1 MPTDAELA
9 QITAKRKK
17 DLIAAEIEAR
27 RKAAM
32 GLLAGFDPDSPVAT
46 QSVMGPDPTFS
57 GVPGQSGFLRGAPSQ
72 VTPGD
77 TETIL
82 DRRRK
87 PDLWSQVPDMRTEE
101 FDPSDMQPIP
111 RSEPFNPA
119 DMLPMRIPPPM
130 RGRERTT
137 PVYLPE
143 YDQLRKAKAI
153 AAERE
158 KILSQTG
165 TALNE
170 ADALVAKKG
179 SLTEQIAALQDP
191 GTPLDTAGTAAP
203 TALVPRAEPTQQ
215 QPTRPYW
222 DSIESIYGPNV
233 RARVGDARA
242 DEMEMNRFGPAVTPG
257 AVTRAPTTQR
267 EPSISNI
274 ASQITRK
281 KNILRAVSSVWGT
294 KDNSKSY
301 ETSALLK
308 MQDQIDQGALRSIAN
323 QDWVSEPDLLKA
335 LIRAG
340 ASAKL
345 IGQVSNWD
353 MVVKPGEKV
362 WLHDPSG
369 EETPKHVS
377 LDSSPGIQLIE
388 KGWMPKSEL
397 PEEKAKPDSTLL
409 TSKLFTP
416 ASKKLYAESGDVTDL
431 EYVTVT
437 GEPKLGGYKD
447 LKQVRDVESIF
458 RKEYI
463 GQAKDFSKVVD
474 AYGRILAAVDVD
486 SGPGDLALIFNYM
499 KMLDPNSVVRES
511 EFATAENA
519 GGVSAYVRNA
529 YNRVLRGTRFKPEVR
544 AQFIEASD
552 ALFRE
557 KDATQQGLIKQY
569 EGLATRAEVDPTN
582 VILRYAP
589 RIIEDGIEY
598 IMIGTH
604 KIRVDLLTADGN
616 VLEM

>member
-1 MPTDAELA
+1 MPTDAQMA
-9 QITAKRKK
+9 QRKK
-17 DLIAAEIEAR
+17 ELLAAEMAAR
-27 RKAAM
+27 REQAEATLTNLM
-32 GLLAGFDPDSPVAT
+32 TGDTGPMPGLL
-46 QSVMGPDPTFS
+46 PDPVETMRPQTAES
-57 GVPGQSGFLRGAPSQ
+57 LNQASL
-72 VTPGD
+72 D
-77 TETIL
+77 T
-82 DRRRK
+82 
-87 PDLWSQVPDMRTEE
+87 
-101 FDPSDMQPIP
+101 
-111 RSEPFNPA
+111 
-119 DMLPMRIPPPM
+119 ML
-130 RGRERTT
+130 
-137 PVYLPE
+137 
-143 YDQLRKAKAI
+143 K
-153 AAERE
+153 AAERSGRFGVNRTDVPPSLIQGE
-158 KILSQTG
+158 EWQQQVLADQTRDAEAPG
-165 TALNE
+165 TDVDAMQAQPGLIPRTVPVYPGAKDAMVENPSGIARALNLSMDNRQRTFNRNQQDWE
-170 ADALVAKKG
+170 RTGGVG
-179 SLTEQIAALQDP
+179 SL
-191 GTPLDTAGTAAP
+191 GG
-203 TALVPRAEPTQQ
+203 
-215 QPTRPYW
+215 
-222 DSIESIYGPNV
+222 S
-233 RARVGDARA
+233 
-242 DEMEMNRFGPAVTPG
+242 G

-267 EPSISNI
+267 EPSISNMT
-274 ASQITRK
+274 SQITRK
-281 KNILRAVSSVWGT
+281 KNILRAISSIWGT
-294 KDNSKSY
+294 KDNSQSY

-377 LDSSPGIQLIE
+377 LDSSPGIELIE

-397 PEEKAKPDSTLL
+397 PKEKAKPDSTLL

-431 EYVTVT
+431 EYVTVA

-544 AQFIEASD
+544 AQFIAASD

-589 RIIEDGIEY
+589 RIIEDDIEY